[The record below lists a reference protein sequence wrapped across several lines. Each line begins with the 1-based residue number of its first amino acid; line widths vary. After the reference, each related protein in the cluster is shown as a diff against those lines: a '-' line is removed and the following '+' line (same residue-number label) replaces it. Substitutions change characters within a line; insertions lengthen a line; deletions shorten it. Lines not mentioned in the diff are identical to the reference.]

1 MHITYSSMA
10 FDFFK
15 RKGEIDTPKSPEMPK
30 KSKKT
35 IERALVAGTFLLN
48 TGCSYSGLTVGQEAE
63 KWSTVVSTDFKYDFV
78 DNKTTE
84 NLEQIKKTKEFQRIN
99 DTIQR
104 QGLSVDPLDLAAI
117 FVHDKKD
124 NAWKPMIKLSAWKSG
139 TYTIGIVNPI
149 RKLKEYGI
157 GIEEFG
163 EAIIATNRF
172 LSEITGLTVVA
183 SLKPADTFMSIQGVK
198 PLGEAFSVGESVHD
212 DHVGDVVDNKGKYI
226 DVLLKNAFKDIPG
239 GFSSLIPESRKKVLK
254 FVIGHE
260 ELHHLAFPSHIFGKN
275 RSLMGAELPIKTE
288 EVMYQGKKQ
297 YRAILPPDW
306 PTTEKDPM
314 SIICRGGIFPL
325 FKDDIMKGRI
335 EKLKK

>member
-1 MHITYSSMA
+1 MA

-15 RKGEIDTPKSPEMPK
+15 RKGEIDTSKSPEMPK
-30 KSKKT
+30 KRKKT

-48 TGCSYSGLTVGQEAE
+48 TGCSYSGLTVGQEME
-63 KWSTVVSTDFKYDFV
+63 KISTNISTRLKYDFV

-99 DTIQR
+99 DTIQK

-117 FVHDKKD
+117 FVYDKKD
-124 NAWKPMIKLSAWKSG
+124 STWRPMIKLSAWKSG
-139 TYTIGIVNPI
+139 TYTIGIVNPM

-172 LSEITGLTVVA
+172 LSEITGLTVIA
-183 SLKPADTFMSIQGVK
+183 SLKSADTFMSIQGIESF
-198 PLGEAFSVGESVHD
+198 GEAFFVGENVHD
-212 DHVGDVVDNKGKYI
+212 DHIGDVVDSKGKYI
-226 DVLLKNAFKDIPG
+226 NILLKDAFKDIPG
-239 GFSSLIPESRKKVLK
+239 GFSSLVPESRKEVLK
-254 FVIGHE
+254 LVIAHE
-260 ELHHLAFPSHIFGKN
+260 ELHLLAFPSHIFGKN
-275 RSLMGAELPIKTE
+275 RSLMGTELPIETE
-288 EVMYQGKKQ
+288 EVTYQGKKQ
-297 YRAILPPDW
+297 YRAILPSNW

-314 SIICRGGIFPL
+314 SIICRGGLFPL